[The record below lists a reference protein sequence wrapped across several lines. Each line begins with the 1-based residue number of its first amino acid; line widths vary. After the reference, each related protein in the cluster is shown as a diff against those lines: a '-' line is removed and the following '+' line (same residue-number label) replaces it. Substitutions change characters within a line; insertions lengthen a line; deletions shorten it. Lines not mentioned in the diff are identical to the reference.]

1 MASLKHLLDSNKTVR
16 AVGFDDAPH
25 RRGQSGPVGLAGIV
39 CRNTRFDGMV
49 WDHIE
54 PDGWDSGDV
63 VSALLE
69 RGKFLEQ
76 LDLVLLD
83 GIAFGG
89 FNVIDL
95 PRLAE
100 RLEIPCA
107 TVIRRPP
114 DFESIAAALSNLE
127 RSDER
132 LERMKRA
139 GPVQPAGEVFC
150 QVQGAATE
158 TVARAIDKL
167 TLRGHIPEPVRMA
180 HLVASAV
187 ATGESG
193 RRA

>member
-25 RRGQSGPVGLAGIV
+25 RRGQPESVGLAGVV

-49 WDHIE
+49 WGRVE
-54 PDGWDSGDV
+54 PDGWDAGDV
-63 VSALLE
+63 VARTLE
-69 RGKFLEQ
+69 EGKFLEQ

-95 PRLAE
+95 PRLAD
-100 RLEIPCA
+100 RLGKPCA
-107 TVIRRPP
+107 TVMRRRP
-114 DFESIAAALSNLE
+114 DFDAIEAALQNLDRWEE
-127 RSDER
+127 RRS
-132 LERMKRA
+132 RMERA
-139 GPVQPAGEVFC
+139 GPIHNAGEIFC
-150 QVQGAATE
+150 QIQGGSTD
-158 TVARAIDKL
+158 TVIRAIERL
-167 TLRGHIPEPVRMA
+167 TYRGHIPEPVRIA

>member
-25 RRGQSGPVGLAGIV
+25 RRGQSEPVGLAGVV

-63 VSALLE
+63 VAEMLE

-89 FNVIDL
+89 FNVVDL
-95 PRLAE
+95 PALAE
-100 RLEIPCA
+100 RLGLPCA
-107 TVIRRPP
+107 SVMRRRP
-114 DFESIAAALSNLE
+114 DFEAIEAALSNLE
-127 RSDER
+127 GAERR
-132 LERMKRA
+132 LERMKEA
-139 GPVQPAGEVFC
+139 GPIHPAGEVFC
-150 QVQGAATE
+150 QVQGGSPE
-158 TVARAIDKL
+158 TVVRAIERL
-167 TLRGHIPEPVRMA
+167 TYRGHIPEPVRIA
-180 HLVASAV
+180 HLVGSAV